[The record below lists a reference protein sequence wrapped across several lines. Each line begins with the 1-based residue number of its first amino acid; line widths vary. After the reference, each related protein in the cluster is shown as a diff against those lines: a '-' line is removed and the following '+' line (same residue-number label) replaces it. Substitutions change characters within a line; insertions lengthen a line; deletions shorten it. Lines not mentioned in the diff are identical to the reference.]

1 MKKVE
6 FVPLL
11 LTERTDIYT
20 IRIDEAQDTEFRKF
34 FIMFKDVDDPY
45 LKDDLERIMAAIEKI
60 SQNGALESYFR
71 IEGRI
76 NDRVCAIPMLITS
89 RDKSKHGTLRVYC
102 IRVSD
107 SLLIVGGGGLKVSD
121 KYEDNPL
128 LNSQVETL
136 QAIDAELKELE
147 DLNIELYNSI
157 VNITVQID

>member
-20 IRIDEAQDTEFRKF
+20 IRIDEARDTEFRKF
-34 FIMFKDVDDPY
+34 FIMFKDVEDPY

-71 IEGRI
+71 IEGKI
-76 NDRVCAIPMLITS
+76 NDRVCAIPMLIRS

-121 KYEDNPL
+121 KYEDTPL
-128 LNSQVETL
+128 LNSHIETL
-136 QAIDAELKELE
+136 QAIDAELKDLE
-147 DLNIELYNSI
+147 DFNVDLNNSI

>member
-121 KYEDNPL
+121 KYEDNPM